1 MRAVI
6 SMKITF
12 ENTLSVHLTVCI
24 QGEYSTIGDS
34 LDSLNMLR
42 MGYQSKRP
50 LVKTPRIGQN
60 VPKHEKKKIGQN
72 VPIKRPHFS
81 KEIIRGNMGF

>member
-1 MRAVI
+1 MRVVI

-12 ENTLSVHLTVCI
+12 ENTLSVHLTVCT

-42 MGYQSKRP
+42 MGCKSKCP
-50 LVKTPRIGQN
+50 L
-60 VPKHEKKKIGQN
+60 
-72 VPIKRPHFS
+72 
-81 KEIIRGNMGF
+81 